1 MFVKTYIYYVQ
12 KDKIQE
18 FLDIQKKAGETYGQY
33 ISSQTTYLQSNED
46 KTKWMEIT
54 TYNREA
60 DYNKSIKFINK
71 VPEIQQLFHSFEAL
85 LVEGKGISEENFTDV
100 LAHRRLV

>member
-18 FLDIQKKAGETYGQY
+18 FLDIQKRAGEIYGQY
-33 ISSQTTYLQSNED
+33 ISSQTTYLQSKED

-54 TYNREA
+54 TYRSEEE
-60 DYNKSIKFINK
+60 YNKSIRSINED
-71 VPEIQQLFHSFEAL
+71 PEIQQLFHSFEAL